1 MFSWFAMPASI
12 HKVIKKKKKLLSH
25 SWVRQFSGKDLVKHK
40 VVLTCTYCAYV
51 LALIRLGVMTGSN
64 VTLELIRFKDLQRHS
79 SKYLSTYL
87 YCSTVESL

>member
-1 MFSWFAMPASI
+1 MPASI
-12 HKVIKKKKKLLSH
+12 HKVIKKKKKKLLSH
-25 SWVRQFSGKDLVKHK
+25 RQFSGKDLVKHK